1 MRIGMRRS
9 AYDDGKAVF
18 PLPRILMT
26 IATRRSEPVTFAL
39 PQNMGQML
47 KRTDDNITN
56 VERTRAADFSV
67 GPLIPQRRPSR
78 ISHLWIRKDKA
89 DRRKARSLT

>member
-1 MRIGMRRS
+1 MRRS

-47 KRTDDNITN
+47 KRSDDSITN
-56 VERTRAADFSV
+56 VETKGGGLLGRRINPSATTKQDFSLV
-67 GPLIPQRRPSR
+67 DSKRQG
-78 ISHLWIRKDKA
+78 
-89 DRRKARSLT
+89 